1 MVPKRRQPHHT
12 LVFHSPQ
19 QRKRELRRN
28 KNCELNAST
37 QRARGALTIVKKK
50 ETQASNGNRKAERAA
65 AIISGR
71 EGLEN
76 NARSSTPT
84 AGGGSR
90 RRRQQQWQVDHRSY
104 RGNQKV
110 ENRGAREKRQ
120 PRWCCWEGELG
131 GESGRA

>member
-90 RRRQQQWQVDHRSY
+90 RRRQQQWQVDHRSSY

-110 ENRGAREKRQ
+110 GTAVRGRKDNRDGVV
-120 PRWCCWEGELG
+120 
-131 GESGRA
+131 GRVS